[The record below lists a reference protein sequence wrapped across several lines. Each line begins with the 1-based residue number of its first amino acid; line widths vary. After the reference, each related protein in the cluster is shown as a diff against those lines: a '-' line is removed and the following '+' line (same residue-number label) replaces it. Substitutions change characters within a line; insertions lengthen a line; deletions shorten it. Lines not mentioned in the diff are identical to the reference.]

1 MIWRLG
7 VGLLV
12 LILLVVIA
20 LAWSRGRDSRYHKLL
35 STVVMPV
42 SERLVAQGEPVALPF
57 HPDLGTDL
65 VAAGWQP
72 FQIEL
77 ADVDHRDGS
86 LVMAP
91 TRESVWWINQRGP
104 MLYRYLDGDAV
115 ITATVR
121 ARKRSDAGAAP
132 DMEWQFGGVL
142 LRDSRGDALVSRENY
157 VFNVIGHR
165 GSRLQVETK
174 STRNGDSRVD
184 AWDWPNGDAELR
196 IERRGAQ
203 FTMAARVTS
212 ADEWRTLIS
221 YERPDLPQRLQLGL
235 IVYAYSEGR
244 GRHDLQVF
252 FDRLGV
258 E

>member
-20 LAWSRGRDSRYHKLL
+20 LAWSRGRDSRYYKLL
-35 STVVMPV
+35 SMAVMPV
-42 SERLVAQGEPVALPF
+42 SERLVASGQSVPRPF
-57 HPDLGTDL
+57 RPDLGADL
-65 VAAGWQP
+65 LAAGWQP
-72 FQIEL
+72 FQLEL
-77 ADVDHRDGS
+77 ADVDYRDGS

-104 MLYRYLDGDAV
+104 MLYRHLDGDAA
-115 ITATVR
+115 ITVTVR
-121 ARKRSDAGAAP
+121 ARKRSDVEAAP
-132 DMEWQFGGVL
+132 DMEWQFGGIL
-142 LRDSRGDALVSRENY
+142 LRDPRGDAFMSRENY

-174 STRNGDSRVD
+174 STHKGASRVD
-184 AWDWPNGDAELR
+184 AWDWPSGDAELR

-203 FTMAARVTS
+203 FTMAARATPV
-212 ADEWRTLIS
+212 DEWRTLIS
-221 YERPDLPQRLQLGL
+221 YERADLPAQLQLGL

-244 GRHDLQVF
+244 GRHDLQVI
-252 FDRLGV
+252 FDRLEV
-258 E
+258 Q

>member
-20 LAWSRGRDSRYHKLL
+20 LAWSRGRDSRYFKLL
-35 STVVMPV
+35 SMAVMPV
-42 SERLVAQGEPVALPF
+42 SERLVTSGQPVDKPF
-57 HPDLGTDL
+57 RPDLGKDL
-65 VAAGWQP
+65 LGAGWQV
-72 FQIEL
+72 FQPEL
-77 ADVDHRDGS
+77 VSVDYRDGS

-91 TRESVWWINQRGP
+91 TRESVWWINRRGP

-115 ITATVR
+115 ATLSVR
-121 ARKRSDAGAAP
+121 ARKRSDVEVAP

-142 LRDSRGDALVSRENY
+142 LRDPRGDAFLSRENY

-174 STRNGDSRVD
+174 STRDGDSRVD

-196 IERRGAQ
+196 IERRGNQ
-203 FTMAARVTS
+203 FTMAARATA

-252 FDRLGV
+252 FDRLEV
-258 E
+258 Q